1 MINNIMLGQDP
12 LLYTTTIPQRPQEAD
27 LKKQLDNM
35 MVQYQMLQN
44 QQQTPAPQ
52 MPTMPQKDYLGILDQ
67 TIKDAGEDVIKLLSD
82 NEEFNRLNIGI
93 QQMLQFEIMRDA
105 RDRINS
111 NPDAVKNIDRL
122 MNIINDAKKTKE
134 DENNKNM
141 AELNDYIRNYS
152 DLTFNEYKQ
161 LKHGN

>member
-1 MINNIMLGQDP
+1 MLGQDP

-161 LKHGN
+161 LKYGN